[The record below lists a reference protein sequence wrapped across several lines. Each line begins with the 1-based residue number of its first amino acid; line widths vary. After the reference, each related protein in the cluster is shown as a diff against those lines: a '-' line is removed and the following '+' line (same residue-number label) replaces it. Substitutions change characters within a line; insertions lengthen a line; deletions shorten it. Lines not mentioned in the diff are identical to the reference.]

1 LKEIQDINVM
11 AIKQG
16 IESGK
21 LDPSLI
27 MWQIWR
33 LTDEI
38 ENTNTKLNNS
48 VKQQDEREKRWAERF
63 DSHQQTE
70 TKLCHIIESQ
80 SENIAM
86 MHESIKSLNDEMK
99 QITKDIFIVKRN
111 TKDIEQMQ
119 TDYKGLSLRLN
130 EIDTVQKNLKNTIT
144 YIVSIFTLILG
155 SIISIIIKKVLM

>member
-1 LKEIQDINVM
+1 MKEIQDINVM

>member
-1 LKEIQDINVM
+1 MKEIQDISAM
-11 AIKQG
+11 SIKQG

-27 MWQIWR
+27 MWQVYTLADHIS
-33 LTDEI
+33 E
-38 ENTNTKLNNS
+38 TNTKLNNS
-48 VKQQDEREKRWAERF
+48 IKQQDEREKRWAERF
-63 DSHQQTE
+63 DSHQKTE
-70 TKLCHIIESQ
+70 TKLCHIIETQ

-86 MHESIKSLNDEMK
+86 LHESMKQLNAEMK

-119 TDYKGLSLRLN
+119 TDYKALSLRLN
-130 EIDTVQKNLKNTIT
+130 EIDTVQKNLKNTLA

>member
-1 LKEIQDINVM
+1 M

-63 DSHQQTE
+63 DSHQKTE

>member
-1 LKEIQDINVM
+1 MKEIQDINVM

-27 MWQIWR
+27 MWQLYTLDDHIS
-33 LTDEI
+33 E
-38 ENTNTKLNNS
+38 TNLKLNNS
-48 VKQQDEREKRWAERF
+48 IKQQDERENRWADRF
-63 DSHQQTE
+63 DSHQKTE

>member
-1 LKEIQDINVM
+1 MKEIQDINVM

-63 DSHQQTE
+63 DSHQKTE

>member
-1 LKEIQDINVM
+1 M

>member
-1 LKEIQDINVM
+1 MKEIQDINLM

-27 MWQIWR
+27 MWQLYTLDDHIS
-33 LTDEI
+33 E
-38 ENTNTKLNNS
+38 TNLKLNNS
-48 VKQQDEREKRWAERF
+48 IKQQDERENRWADRF
-63 DSHQQTE
+63 DSHQKTE